1 MFPGLGYLHP
11 QDGVVRLWHLLVHLY
26 IWLTISSCCGSI
38 PLTLGLIERGGGLN
52 SLVSQL
58 QVCLSA
64 EGAINVS
71 WPWLSLIRGW
81 GSLTMAFTSKF
92 IYIYIIYI
100 YYRQIDR
107 QIDRLIDRQIARQID
122 RQIDRLIDRQ
132 TDRETNRQIDRQ
144 TDRQIDR
151 QIDRSLQHESI

>member
-11 QDGVVRLWHLLVHLY
+11 QDEVVRLWHSLVHLY

-52 SLVSQL
+52 SFVSQL

-92 IYIYIIYI
+92 IYIYYIYI
-100 YYRQIDR
+100 LQTDRQTDRQIDR
-107 QIDRLIDRQIARQID
+107 QIDSQID

-132 TDRETNRQIDRQ
+132 TDRETDRQIDRQ

>member
-38 PLTLGLIERGGGLN
+38 PLTFGLIGMGGGLN

-64 EGAINVS
+64 KGAINVS

-92 IYIYIIYI
+92 IYIYYIYI
-100 YYRQIDR
+100 LQTDRQTDRQIDR
-107 QIDRLIDRQIARQID
+107 QIDSQID

-132 TDRETNRQIDRQ
+132 TDRETDRQIDRQ